1 MELGYEGKV
10 VGITGAGSVKGI
22 GFAIARRMLREG
34 AKVFICDLKQE
45 VVDDAVK
52 ALSEFGEARGYAADV
67 SNPASVTAMF
77 DCAMKDFGEI
87 DVFVSNAG
95 IYPQSA
101 LMDMTPAQWD
111 MVMGVNLRSV
121 FLCAQNAYRCMKD
134 KGGVLI
140 NAAS

>member
-77 DCAMKDFGEI
+77 DSAMKDFGKI
-87 DVFVSNAG
+87 DVFGQQRRHLSAVRTDGYDPRSVG
-95 IYPQSA
+95 YGYGRESA
-101 LMDMTPAQWD
+101 LRVP
-111 MVMGVNLRSV
+111 VCPERLPLHEG
-121 FLCAQNAYRCMKD
+121 
-134 KGGVLI
+134 
-140 NAAS
+140 